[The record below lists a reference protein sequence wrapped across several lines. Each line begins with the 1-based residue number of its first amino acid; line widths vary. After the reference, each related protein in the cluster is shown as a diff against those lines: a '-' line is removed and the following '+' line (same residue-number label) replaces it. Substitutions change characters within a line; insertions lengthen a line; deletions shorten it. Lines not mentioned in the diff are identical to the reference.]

1 MTVLLMRLSAPM
13 QSWGT
18 QSRFTERD
26 TGREPS
32 KSGVVGL
39 VSAALGRPRDQ
50 SPEDLARLRM
60 GVRVD
65 REGAILRDYQTA
77 GGGSWF
83 GRPYGVAKADGSPI
97 TAKSAPKATVTSNR
111 YYLADAVFL
120 VGLEGDDHDLLARID
135 EALGNPRWPL
145 FLGRKAFPPAEPI
158 RLADGLRTDTALGDA
173 LRTWPCLVADRP
185 GRGQDPPDRLRL
197 VIECRPGEE
206 GEPRQD
212 VPLSFRSAARDF
224 TVRHVREEWVPVDQL
239 PQEVTPCT

>member
-1 MTVLLMRLSAPM
+1 MNVLLMRLSAPM

-39 VSAALGRPRDQ
+39 VSAALGRGRDRA
-50 SPEDLARLRM
+50 PDDLAALRM

-65 REGAILRDYQTA
+65 REGSVLRDFHTA
-77 GGGSWF
+77 GGGSWL
-83 GRPYGVAKADGSPI
+83 GRPYGVAKASGSPI
-97 TAKSAPKATVTSNR
+97 TAKNEAKATSTSNR

-120 VGLEGDDHDLLARID
+120 VGLEGEDHELLASIG
-135 EALGNPRWPL
+135 EAVVNPRWPL

-158 RLADGLRTDTALGDA
+158 RLRGGLRTDTILEDS
-173 LRTWPCLVADRP
+173 LRSWPWLAAPR
-185 GRGQDPPDRLRL
+185 RREEQPDSLRL
-197 VIECRPGEE
+197 VIECPPGED

-212 VPLSFRSAARDF
+212 VPLSFRSDARDF
-224 TVRHVREEWVPVDQL
+224 TVRHVREEWVPFDQL
-239 PQEVTPCT
+239 PQEVTPCS

>member
-1 MTVLLMRLSAPM
+1 MNVLLMRLSAPM

-65 REGAILRDYQTA
+65 REGTILRDFHTA
-77 GGGSWF
+77 GGGSWL
-83 GRPYGVAKADGSPI
+83 GQPYGVAKADGSTI
-97 TAKSAPKATVTSNR
+97 TAKSAAKATVTSNR
-111 YYLADAVFL
+111 YFLADAVFL
-120 VGLEGDDHDLLARID
+120 VGLEGGDRDLLARID
-135 EALGNPRWPL
+135 KALGSPRWPL
-145 FLGRKAFPPAEPI
+145 FLGRRAFPPAEPI
-158 RLADGLRTDTALGDA
+158 RLPDGLRTDATLEDT
-173 LRTWPCLVADRP
+173 LRAWPCLVANRP
-185 GRGQDPPDRLRL
+185 GRRQDPTDPLRL
-197 VIECRPGEE
+197 VIECPPGQQ

-212 VPLSFRSAARDF
+212 MPLSFRSDARDF
-224 TVRHVREEWVPVDQL
+224 GVRHIREGWVSLDQL

>member
-1 MTVLLMRLSAPM
+1 MNVLLMRLSAPM

-32 KSGVVGL
+32 KSGIVGL
-39 VSAALGRPRDQ
+39 VSAALGRPRDR
-50 SPEDLARLRM
+50 SPDDLADLRM

-65 REGAILRDYQTA
+65 REGTILRDFQTA
-77 GGGSWF
+77 GGGSWL
-83 GRPYGVAKADGSPI
+83 GRPYGVAKADGSSI
-97 TAKSAPKATVTSNR
+97 TARNEAKATVVSNR

-120 VGLEGDDHDLLARID
+120 VGLESADRDLLTSID
-135 EALGNPRWPL
+135 EALANPRWPL

-158 RLADGLRTDTALGDA
+158 RLPEGLRTDTTLEEA
-173 LRTWPCLVADRP
+173 LRAWPHLPGDRA
-185 GRGQDPPDRLRL
+185 GRRRDPPEALRL
-197 VIECRPGEE
+197 VIECTAGED

-224 TVRHVREEWVPVDQL
+224 GVRYVREEWLPLDQL